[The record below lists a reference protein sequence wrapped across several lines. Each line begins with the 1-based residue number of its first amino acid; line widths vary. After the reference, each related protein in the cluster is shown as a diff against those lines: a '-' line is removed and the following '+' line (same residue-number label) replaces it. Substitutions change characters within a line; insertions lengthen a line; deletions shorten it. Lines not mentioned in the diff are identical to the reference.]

1 MASTETLWHIIILA
15 MTPIVESRGSIPY
28 GVANGIDLPLTLML
42 SFLGNM
48 APVPLLLLT
57 MESIEKWIMSR
68 GEFSLIR
75 RIFIKYVKNLRAR
88 ASISVKKYG
97 FIGLAV
103 FVAIPI
109 PGTGAWTGSVVAHLF
124 GIDFRRAIL
133 AILVGVMIAIF
144 IITVTV
150 LWISSIF

>member
-15 MTPIVESRGSIPY
+15 ITPIVESRGSIPY
-28 GVANGIDLPLTLML
+28 GIANGIDLPWTLML

-48 APVPLLLLT
+48 APVPFLLLA
-57 MESIEKWIMSR
+57 MKSIEKWIMSR
-68 GEFSLIR
+68 GEHSLIR
-75 RIFIKYVKNLRAR
+75 RVFVRYIKNLRER
-88 ASISVKKYG
+88 ASVTVKKYG

-109 PGTGAWTGSVVAHLF
+109 PGTGAWTGSIVAYLF
-124 GIDFRRAIL
+124 GIDFKRALL
-133 AILVGVMIAIF
+133 AILVGVLIAIF